1 MEERSAM
8 SRRFIC
14 FVAIAAAVFGLSAIS
29 AIAAEW
35 SPERA
40 ARYLD
45 GRLEQ
50 WFAWKTAASPEGP
63 CVSCHT
69 GMTYLL
75 ARPALRRR
83 LGESQPTR
91 YEQGLLARL
100 RANVG
105 EKPESYLQGV
115 ESIFAT
121 LFLSMQDAGR
131 PMSAETRKAFDQ
143 LWTLQLRE
151 GPSTGSWDWLIVNL
165 DPWEH
170 SQSTFFGAALAAL
183 AVGTAG
189 PSYANSPAISEP
201 VARLTAY
208 LRAPSARRPLH
219 ERVALLW
226 AASAWR
232 ELLPVG
238 ERESLIAELFTR
250 RQPDGGWTNGSLGP
264 WSEHPDAPTVD
275 GSASYPTAFV
285 TYVLLRAGIPAS
297 DARLARALTWLI
309 DHQDREAGSWSAVSM
324 NKRYPAGS
332 MESFFMQD
340 AATAFASLALIEA
353 GR

>member
-1 MEERSAM
+1 M
-8 SRRFIC
+8 SRRFASS
-14 FVAIAAAVFGLSAIS
+14 VAIAVAVLGLSAIS
-29 AIAAEW
+29 AIGAEW

-91 YEQGLLARL
+91 YEQGLIGRL

-105 EKPESYLQGV
+105 AKPESYLQGV
-115 ESIFAT
+115 ESVFAA
-121 LFLSMQDAGR
+121 LFLSMQDAGG
-131 PMSAETRKAFDQ
+131 PMGADTRKAFDQ
-143 LWTLQLRE
+143 LWRLQRRD
-151 GPSTGSWDWLIVNL
+151 GPSTGSWEWLIVNL

-170 SQSTFFGAALAAL
+170 SESTFFGATLAAL

-189 PSYANSPAISEP
+189 PSYSNSPTISEP

-208 LRAPSARRPLH
+208 LRMPSPAKRPLH
-219 ERVALLW
+219 ERGALLW
-226 AASAWR
+226 AASTWR
-232 ELLPVG
+232 ELLPVN
-238 ERESLIAELFTR
+238 ERESIVAELFTR
-250 RQPDGGWTNGSLGP
+250 QQPDGGWTNGSLGP
-264 WSEHPDAPTVD
+264 WAEHPNALTVN
-275 GSASYPTAFV
+275 GSASYPTAFA
-285 TYVLLRAGIPAS
+285 TYVLLRAGIPAA
-297 DARLARALTWLI
+297 DARLARALTWLV
-309 DHQDREAGSWSAVSM
+309 DHQDREAGSWPAVSM
-324 NKRYPAGS
+324 NTRYPAGS

-340 AATAFASLALIEA
+340 AATAFASLALIES